1 MRDQKICPEESMRKK
16 IVPTIVALVS
26 MTQPLYAQTLAGTQS
41 SVGSLRKVYFGDL
54 HLHTIY
60 SFDAYLGGAPTT
72 PDQAY
77 KFAQGHPISYEGS
90 TVKRAWPLDFLAVT
104 DHAEDIGVVNE
115 LNDPNSSLFKSEV
128 GQKIRNKDWSGS
140 TWLEKP
146 TEDLRGFAAAW
157 QKEMEA
163 ANSNYRPGAFTT
175 FIGYE
180 WTAEPNAQNLHRI
193 VIFRGNTAPYPF
205 TSYDSTRPED
215 LWTYLENSRKNGSDV
230 LAMPHNA
237 NASSG
242 LMYPWNDSD
251 GKPIDRIYAQR
262 RAFNEP
268 LSEISQEKGQSE
280 THPVLSSTD
289 EFANFEL
296 MDFLASGAKGPRE
309 VHGSYVRE
317 AYGRGLV
324 IASKVGVNP
333 YKFGV
338 EASSDIHTGLS
349 ESDEK
354 TSGPSEGT
362 KNLMEKYP
370 EYKDSLYTVGSA
382 GVTGVWA
389 EQNTRESIFDALRRK
404 ETFGTSGTRLE
415 FRFFGGWDYAL
426 DALSR
431 KDWVKDAY
439 AKGVPM
445 GGDLPAMPRAAKRPR
460 FLVSALKDPT
470 SGNLDRVQIIKVW
483 LKGNGYEESVF
494 DVAWSGRR
502 KPDPKTSKLPPV
514 GNTVD
519 VKTATYSNT
528 IGATKLSTVWE
539 DPNFDAKVPA
549 VYYLRVLEIPTPRW
563 STIQAVKARLP
574 LPVRV
579 SATIQERGWSSPIW
593 YSPVRN

>member
-1 MRDQKICPEESMRKK
+1 
-16 IVPTIVALVS
+16 
-26 MTQPLYAQTLAGTQS
+26 
-41 SVGSLRKVYFGDL
+41 
-54 HLHTIY
+54 
-60 SFDAYLGGAPTT
+60 
-72 PDQAY
+72 
-77 KFAQGHPISYEGS
+77 
-90 TVKRAWPLDFLAVT
+90 
-104 DHAEDIGVVNE
+104 
-115 LNDPNSSLFKSEV
+115 
-128 GQKIRNKDWSGS
+128 
-140 TWLEKP
+140 
-146 TEDLRGFAAAW
+146 
-157 QKEMEA
+157 
-163 ANSNYRPGAFTT
+163 
-175 FIGYE
+175 
-180 WTAEPNAQNLHRI
+180 
-193 VIFRGNTAPYPF
+193 
-205 TSYDSTRPED
+205 
-215 LWTYLENSRKNGSDV
+215 
-230 LAMPHNA
+230 
-237 NASSG
+237 
-242 LMYPWNDSD
+242 
-251 GKPIDRIYAQR
+251 
-262 RAFNEP
+262 
-268 LSEISQEKGQSE
+268 
-280 THPVLSSTD
+280 
-289 EFANFEL
+289 
-296 MDFLASGAKGPRE
+296 
-309 VHGSYVRE
+309 
-317 AYGRGLV
+317 
-324 IASKVGVNP
+324 
-333 YKFGV
+333 V